1 MGQNYSQL
9 TVGERNQL
17 YALRKA
23 KISMTEIANQLSRSR
38 NTLYKEL
45 ARNTGG
51 RGYRPQ
57 QAQRFA
63 EQRRGEK
70 IQPLKMIPEVVAYI
84 EAKLQL
90 QWSPEQIA
98 GYMKIDRK
106 GPGLCVSHETI
117 YRHVWDDKR
126 AGGTWYKQLRQGLS
140 SDIY

>member
-38 NTLYKEL
+38 NTLYNEL

>member
-38 NTLYKEL
+38 NTLYNEL

-63 EQRRGEK
+63 EQRQGEK

-90 QWSPEQIA
+90 QWSPEQI
-98 GYMKIDRK
+98 GR
-106 GPGLCVSHETI
+106 LFE
-117 YRHVWDDKR
+117 
-126 AGGTWYKQLRQGLS
+126 LS
-140 SDIY
+140 LTMFFSEV